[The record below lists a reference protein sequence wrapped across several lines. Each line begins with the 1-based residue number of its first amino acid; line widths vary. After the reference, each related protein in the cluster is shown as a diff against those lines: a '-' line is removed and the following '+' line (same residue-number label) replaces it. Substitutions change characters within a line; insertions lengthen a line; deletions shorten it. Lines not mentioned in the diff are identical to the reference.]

1 MTGLTSVLPAQSGT
15 VAGEL
20 YAEPPTLISLGFE
33 WSIQGDANRNAT
45 ASVSYRKVGGTDW
58 TPGPQLLR
66 IGGERM
72 NDGPIQYTTPHM
84 FSGSIFEL

>member
-1 MTGLTSVLPAQSGT
+1 MMKNLRATQIWISSILLTGFGLSAVQAQSGT

-45 ASVSYRKVGGTDW
+45 ASVSSRKLGDTNGRPD
-58 TPGPQLLR
+58 PR
-66 IGGERM
+66 CCASAA
-72 NDGPIQYTTPHM
+72 NA
-84 FSGSIFEL
+84 